1 MHKHISKFFRECIGL
16 SLSEKM
22 PRLYE
27 ANNEEREWQVNAK
40 LMLQIIDEFEK
51 NEKEGID
58 RKVELMESEMTCL
71 ERTMKEQKELIRS
84 LKAHNLGVSKSE
96 VEFERSRLN
105 RLCKQAKPEIDRLHD
120 ETNRLTTLLLE
131 KKILMEQIKAAVM

>member
-1 MHKHISKFFRECIGL
+1 
-16 SLSEKM
+16 M